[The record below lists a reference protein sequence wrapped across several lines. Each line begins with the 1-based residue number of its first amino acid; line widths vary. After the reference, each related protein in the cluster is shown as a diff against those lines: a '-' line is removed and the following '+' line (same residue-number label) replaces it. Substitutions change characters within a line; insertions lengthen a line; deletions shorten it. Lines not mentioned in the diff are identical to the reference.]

1 MKTRVMIDNVA
12 RSSGCRCFSCD
23 LWLWSS
29 ACCCESDRTV
39 ENDDEEEE
47 DLMGQRF
54 LEISHDNSST
64 QVLTGRSVS
73 SDVTRLGVPLDEL
86 QRAPACSSPLPCL
99 KPTNT
104 HTVMIRTLESR
115 WVLINQALRR
125 SFRSCEDLKDAILKY
140 NAAQAKC
147 WDFTALDLYCK
158 VKHTS
163 AQ

>member
-104 HTVMIRTLESR
+104 HTVMIR
-115 WVLINQALRR
+115 
-125 SFRSCEDLKDAILKY
+125 DAILKY